1 MLEASPVWPLDWP
14 PANARGVSDV
24 SAYRHLFAAAVFTA
38 GTALSGC
45 VGLAVGAGAT
55 AGVAASEERGLEGA
69 LDDAKIRA
77 EINHLWI
84 QQDIEMYRQVTLTI
98 NEGRVMLTGTVPRP
112 EARVDAVRLAWQA
125 SGVKEVINE
134 IDVASGG
141 GPIAYVTD
149 SVIANKVRLRLLE
162 DKLIKNINYTV
173 EVNEGVVYL
182 MGIAQNEAELE
193 RVIDHARAVSGARRV
208 VNHVRLRTDS
218 RRVTG

>member
-1 MLEASPVWPLDWP
+1 M
-14 PANARGVSDV
+14 
-24 SAYRHLFAAAVFTA
+24 SAYRHLFAAAAFTV

-193 RVIDHARAVSGARRV
+193 RVIDHARAVSGVRRV